1 MRRIMIGIMLFL
13 LATGLPTH
21 AAPGGD
27 EGAGE
32 QGSGEGEEHLGAEH
46 PGSEHPGESEE
57 HPGEGESEKQG
68 SFGAVAIKV
77 SMMGHIRS
85 KTRAGNGTF
94 RIEDPKTGEE
104 LALEF
109 VKIHDP
115 VRELPEKGVYFACTD
130 FRVQGGPEGKRY
142 DLDFWLK
149 PKGNELEVVRT
160 RIHKH
165 PVKEN
170 GKWTKKARF
179 TYRNDEPVSTD

>member
-1 MRRIMIGIMLFL
+1 MCRMTVGIALFL

-21 AAPGGD
+21 AATGGD
-27 EGAGE
+27 ERAGE
-32 QGSGEGEEHLGAEH
+32 QSSQAGEEHPGTEH

-57 HPGEGESEKQG
+57 HPGEGEKEG
-68 SFGAVAIKV
+68 SFGAGAIKV

-85 KTRAGNGTF
+85 ETRAGDGAF
-94 RIEDPKTGEE
+94 RIEDPKTSKE

-115 VRELPEKGVYFACTD
+115 VRELPEKGIYFACTD
-130 FRVQGGPEGKRY
+130 FRVQGGPKGKRY

-149 PKGNELEVVRT
+149 PQGDEMEVVRT

-170 GKWTKKARF
+170 GEWTKEARF